1 MAIIIIK
8 KHRNGSIFGE
18 YRPVVH
24 EFSRPAASAPSTLDP
39 SLPGLEVRRV
49 RVSHFFSSRLISRP
63 TLVKNAREYKEL
75 HY

>member
-24 EFSRPAASAPSTLDP
+24 EFSRPGARCSAPSILDP
-39 SLPGLEVRRV
+39 SPDRPPPPPGYEGYESLFLLSPNLE
-49 RVSHFFSSRLISRP
+49 
-63 TLVKNAREYKEL
+63 ADAC
-75 HY
+75 

>member
-24 EFSRPAASAPSTLDP
+24 EFSRPGASAPSTLDP
-39 SLPGLEVRRV
+39 PPSRAGYEGYESLFLLSPNLE
-49 RVSHFFSSRLISRP
+49 
-63 TLVKNAREYKEL
+63 ADAC
-75 HY
+75 